1 MIRPNSTIDAISA
14 GEPFIGPERI
24 MRERG
29 LERMLRLGAN
39 ESAFGPSPRA
49 IAAMSAELP
58 HLAWY
63 GDPDSYDLRSALA
76 ERWGTPIDEILVT
89 SGIDELL
96 GLVARCYLE
105 PGESAVTA
113 AGTYPTFAY
122 HVVGYGGRVEGAA
135 YRADGSVDLDALAAT
150 AHRCNAAI
158 CYLANPDNPSGS
170 FADDDAIA
178 RFRAALPARTLL
190 LLDEAYAEFADSAA
204 VPERRAMPGVVRA
217 RTFSK
222 LYGMAGARIGYA
234 VAPRALLAP
243 LLKVRLQYGVNRN
256 AQIGAL
262 AALGDE
268 PFARD
273 VLERTARG
281 RTAYAALGR
290 ELGIPTLPSSTNFV
304 CFDCSSCE
312 RADRVLEALLQRG
325 VWTRKPGLAPLD
337 RCVRVTVGDEAAQ
350 ERFAA
355 ELRAVC
361 AQVPA

>member
-1 MIRPNSTIDAISA
+1 MIRPNSTIDAIPA

-29 LERMLRLGAN
+29 LEGLLRLGAN
-39 ESAFGPSPRA
+39 ESAFGPSPHA

-63 GDPDSYDLRSALA
+63 GDPDSHALREALA
-76 ERWGTPIDEILVT
+76 ERWRASLDEILVT

-96 GLVARCYLE
+96 GLVARCYLAS
-105 PGESAVTA
+105 GEAAVTA

-122 HVVGYGGRVEGAA
+122 HVVGYGGRLESVA
-135 YRADGSVDLDALAAT
+135 YREDGTIDLGALAA
-150 AHRCNAAI
+150 AAQRCNAAI

-170 FADDDAIA
+170 FADAEAIA
-178 RFRAALPARTLL
+178 RLRATLPERTLL
-190 LLDEAYAEFADSAA
+190 LLDEAYAEFAEPAA
-204 VPERRAMPGVVRA
+204 GLEPRPLPGIVRA

-234 VAPRALLAP
+234 VAPQTLLMP
-243 LLKVRLQYGVNRN
+243 MLKVRLQYGVNRN
-256 AQIGAL
+256 AQVGAL

-268 PFARD
+268 AFARD
-273 VLERTARG
+273 VLDRTVRG
-281 RTAYAALGR
+281 RAAYAALGR
-290 ELGIPTLPSSTNFV
+290 ELGLPTLPSATNFV
-304 CFDCSSCE
+304 CFDCSSRE
-312 RADRVLEALLQRG
+312 RADELLEALLQRG

-337 RCVRVTVGDEAAQ
+337 RCVRVSVGDEAAQ
-350 ERFAA
+350 ARFAA

-361 AQVPA
+361 SRVTA

>member
-29 LERMLRLGAN
+29 LDSMLRLGAN

-63 GDPDSYDLRSALA
+63 GDPDSHALRGALA
-76 ERWGTPIDEILVT
+76 ERWATLLDDILIT

-96 GLVARCYLE
+96 GLVVRCYLE
-105 PGESAVTA
+105 PGETAVTA

-122 HVVGYGGRVEGAA
+122 HVLGYGGRVESVA
-135 YRADGSVDLDALAAT
+135 YCEDGTIDLDALASA
-150 AHRCNAAI
+150 AQRCNAAI

-170 FADDDAIA
+170 FVDAEAIA

-190 LLDEAYAEFADSAA
+190 LLDEAYAEFADPAS
-204 VPERRAMPGVVRA
+204 VPERRAMLGIVRA

-234 VAPRALLAP
+234 VAPQALLAP

-262 AALGDE
+262 ASLDDE
-268 PFARD
+268 AFARD

-290 ELGIPTLPSSTNFV
+290 ELGLSTLPSATNFV
-304 CFDCSSCE
+304 CFDCSSRE
-312 RADRVLEALLQRG
+312 RAEEVLEALLRRG
-325 VWTRKPGLAPLD
+325 VWTRKPGRAPLD
-337 RCVRVTVGDEAAQ
+337 RFVRVTVGDEATQA
-350 ERFAA
+350 RFAA
-355 ELRAVC
+355 DLRAVC
-361 AQVPA
+361 SRVTA

>member
-1 MIRPNSTIDAISA
+1 VIRPNSTIDAISA

-29 LERMLRLGAN
+29 LDSMLRLGAN

-49 IAAMSAELP
+49 VAAMSAELP

-63 GDPDSYDLRSALA
+63 GDPDSRALRETLA
-76 ERWGTPIDEILVT
+76 ERWATGLDDILVT

-105 PGESAVTA
+105 PGESAVTV

-122 HVVGYGGRVEGAA
+122 HVLGYGGRVESVA
-135 YRADGSVDLDALAAT
+135 YRDDGTIDLGALASA

-170 FADDDAIA
+170 FVDAEAIA
-178 RFRAALPARTLL
+178 GFRAALPARTLL
-190 LLDEAYAEFADSAA
+190 LLDEAYAEFADPAA
-204 VPERRAMPGVVRA
+204 VPERRTMPGIVRA

-234 VAPRALLAP
+234 VAPQALLAP
-243 LLKVRLQYGVNRN
+243 MLKIRLQYGVNRN

-268 PFARD
+268 PFASD

-281 RTAYAALGR
+281 RAAYAALGQ
-290 ELGIPTLPSSTNFV
+290 ELGLPTLPSATNFV
-304 CFDCSSCE
+304 CFDCSSRE
-312 RADRVLEALLQRG
+312 RADVVLEALLRRG
-325 VWTRKPGLAPLD
+325 VWTRKPGRAPLD

-350 ERFAA
+350 AHFAA

-361 AQVPA
+361 SRVTA